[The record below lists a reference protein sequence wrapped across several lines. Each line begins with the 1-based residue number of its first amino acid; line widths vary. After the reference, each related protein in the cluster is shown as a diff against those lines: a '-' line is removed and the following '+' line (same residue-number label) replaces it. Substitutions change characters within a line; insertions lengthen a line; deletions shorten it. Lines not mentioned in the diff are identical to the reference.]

1 MQFSLTIWDTQ
12 GFVQQGIVDSPADLK
27 IDRELNG
34 NYVMQFKTYSQLSFY
49 PLLTFRKIIRLHDLT
64 KKSIS
69 STVIGVPATSKNIS
83 LLDGDGLE
91 LGDYLIIYD
100 NPSSTSAT
108 YADHSIKGAKSHISG
123 AYTDEITENN
133 DDARDDMNILGAIS
147 GDAYYWGSS
156 IQFNVLTLNITT
168 IGIGDYDV
176 TFDYWNSSEWTEL
189 DYDVNTIGDFKEAG
203 EKYIAFDIPS
213 DWSQLAVDGDTFYW
227 IRARISRSVS
237 FEQQALATR
246 AFLGFYGENCQIVV
260 NDSTGLSVG
269 DYIRVT
275 SSNGD
280 ESTKIENLS
289 ADIITCDLGYAHL
302 KDAVITTPGACV
314 IAKIKS
320 LREADTTASAS
331 FTSGAS
337 KVVTIADTQGFL
349 AGDYVRVWG
358 TNAENCLI
366 SSVSSANSTITLAT
380 VASNHAISTRITNYS
395 YSLSRLDITPAVD
408 SKVDYVNFTTFRL
421 SEITEERE
429 QVTITCNHLGYDLNN
444 EIFTKD
450 GRYEVSFNP
459 DKTGSFIEDKT
470 DINSLMD
477 YILDRNIDSSDDPRL
492 INSFIRGDLLSHRYS
507 HGFVDVSNA
516 SATITGVNTL
526 WWDQNIAAGSSMSI
540 EGDSTIYTI
549 SHVTAQTTIEL
560 TATIDRETGTS
571 LRYLIISKSIFDGD
585 IYQTG
590 TLAVVKNGD
599 EITLVTGTWAA
610 VEAGAQLRVINDD
623 NIYYTLQ
630 AKSTA
635 IMKLN
640 KPIERSASSGL
651 SYWMDRDRRE
661 ISFSANTLRKA
672 LISLCS
678 TFSDDDWV
686 VWFEVNEDK
695 SIDIIH
701 RPTPFNGVDP
711 TSALVVRPNKNLKAV
726 RKIYDDIEYGNRI
739 LPLGAT
745 SNWENAFSGITGTV
759 ASDTRNTK
767 TRIKLTSGD
776 ATKFRALDQVEIL
789 RYSNTITV
797 STAADKSIT
806 IAPNQKDFLDDG
818 GAFTDY
824 STEAAEESTLNDVFL
839 LPTIPATSDAFYFGA
854 NYQFN
859 RLAIKL
865 DTAGVGTWTI
875 VWEYSQ
881 AGANWATLSF
891 SVQEITDFTET
902 EKTFIQN
909 IFEIPSDWVIK
920 DGANH
925 VNNVTTN
932 YWVRARVSAYSSV
945 TTQPKA
951 SACWHGNLRVDEYRS
966 GRLVVTSG
974 NGSGQIR
981 TIAFNDATTLTMTRR
996 WDDIPYASTCII
1008 AAQYSNPIQVEGFG
1022 HVVSTVSSGGSLRR
1036 VECKYFNTLTTGI
1049 VTATNTTTNMTDN
1062 TRGVTTTSF
1071 VALGITNDNYYVYN
1085 LSDYNNL
1092 TLLSAY
1098 GIITSLTASQLTFS
1112 AGLDEGNNDDF
1123 QVDDRYA
1130 VVKIAN
1136 SVRGAY
1142 RGGIISFTRGA
1153 SEGAAYELW
1162 GNDDVS
1168 FITDEQMDIP
1178 LPTSHD
1184 GFKVTAPSQLIEQLN
1199 ETGLYPD
1206 YNPGPW
1212 VQFGNSSRYFQ
1223 IDSFNG
1229 GRLYILEGTRSGD
1242 TYDISDTTANTIV
1255 PTGAWGTQPDD
1266 GDACMIVKE
1275 TDLMLSLAK
1284 HDFTPLAGD
1293 TILLLLYETGG
1304 PLTVGKYASY
1314 RTTVQSYDEAV
1325 DASNN
1330 ATHKLSKAI
1339 ISVNDSSIFEK
1350 DQLIFVGTISIT
1362 SDLLFS
1368 LNRGNQIQGQVRTVK
1383 AISNQNVEIYE
1394 QFDPVPQPGDHVE
1407 ILTIANLDSIRKDGI
1422 IELKYDAKDLT
1433 DPRWLYF
1440 HAKKFTDK
1448 VSSKPIPTYQIDF
1461 LDLYAIDDVE
1471 WKFDQYQLGDTIRLI
1486 DEDLDIDI
1494 STLRI
1499 NKESINLAFPSEIKV
1514 DVSNPSITLTK
1525 MMPYE
1530 IVDEI
1535 GSRLDVLEKE
1545 NRFNKHKETVEKCIY
1560 FVAGQC
1566 RKTFPPNTFCNTL
1579 ESNRDGRLT
1588 AVGAAIMRIHCGAY
1602 APTSGHNPDKN
1613 TATTERFYAGGPDSF
1628 DIPLDPGEDDGEWH
1642 DLTTYDNV
1650 DGIDFIVTDVHLNI
1664 DAYHRS
1670 VPTYLIP
1677 ETASFIEAR
1686 VKGTGETVL
1695 ETGGVNNGHDLIQGD
1710 TNGEGFMVEYRM
1722 ASGVEATITIT
1733 WWCWGYNQ

>member
-1 MQFSLTIWDTQ
+1 MQFSLTIWDEK
-12 GFVQQGIVDSPADLK
+12 GFLQQGIIDNPADLK

-34 NYVMQFKTYSQLSFY
+34 NYVLQFKTFSQLSFY

-64 KKSIS
+64 EKAINT
-69 STVIGVPATSKNIS
+69 TVIGVPATSNNVS
-83 LLDGDGLE
+83 LLDGGGLE

-168 IGIGDYDV
+168 IGIGDYDI

-189 DYDVNTIGDFKEAG
+189 DCDVNTIGEFKEAG
-203 EKYIAFDIPS
+203 EKYVSFDIPS
-213 DWSQLAVDGDTFYW
+213 DWFQVAVDGDTFYW

-237 FEQQALATR
+237 FDQQALATR
-246 AFLGFYGENCQIVV
+246 AFLGFYGENCQITV
-260 NDSTGLSVG
+260 NDSTGLSVD

-280 ESTKIENLS
+280 ESTKIKNLA
-289 ADIITCDLGYAHL
+289 ADLITCDLGYAHL
-302 KDAVITTPGACV
+302 KETVITTPGACV

-337 KVVTIADTQGFL
+337 KAVTVADTQGFL
-349 AGDYVRVWG
+349 AGDYVRLWG
-358 TNAENCLI
+358 TDAENCLI
-366 SSVSSANSTITLAT
+366 DSVSIPGSTITLNS
-380 VASNHAISTRITNYS
+380 VASNHALSTRITNYS
-395 YSLSRLDITPAVD
+395 YFLSRLDITPAVD

-421 SEITEERE
+421 AEVIEERE
-429 QVTITCNHLGYDLNN
+429 SVTITCNHLGYDLNN
-444 EIFTKD
+444 EYFTKD

-470 DINSLMD
+470 DIDSLMD

-507 HGFVDVSNA
+507 HGYVDVTNGNT
-516 SATITGVNTL
+516 TITGVNTK
-526 WWDQNIAAGSSMSI
+526 WQDNKIAGGSSISI

-549 SHVTAQTTIEL
+549 SYVNGQIELEL
-560 TATIDRETGTS
+560 TAVIVRETGTS
-571 LRYLIISKSIFDGD
+571 LRYLIISKSVYDGD

-590 TLAVVKNGD
+590 TLAVVQNSD
-599 EITLVTGTWAA
+599 EITLVTGTFAA
-610 VEAGAQLRVINDD
+610 VEAGAQLRILNDD
-623 NIYYTLQ
+623 NVYYTSQ

-640 KPIERSASSGL
+640 KPVERASGSGFA
-651 SYWMDRDRRE
+651 YWLDKDRKE
-661 ISFSANTLRKA
+661 IAFSANTLRKA
-672 LISLCS
+672 LVSLCS
-678 TFSDDDWV
+678 TFSDDEWV
-686 VWFEVNEDK
+686 TWFEVNEDK

-711 TSALVVRPNKNLKAV
+711 TSDLVVRPKKNLRAV

-767 TRIKLTSGD
+767 TKIKLSTGD
-776 ATKFRALDQVEIL
+776 AKKFRAHDQIEIL

-797 STAADKSIT
+797 STAADKTIT

-818 GAFTDY
+818 GAFIDY

-839 LPTIPATSDAFYFGA
+839 LPAIPASSDAFYFGA
-854 NYQFN
+854 NYKFN

-865 DTAGVGTWTI
+865 DTPGVGTWTI

-881 AGANWATLSF
+881 AGANWNTLDF

-902 EKTFIQN
+902 EQTFIQN

-925 VNNVTTN
+925 VNNITTN
-932 YWVRARVSAYSSV
+932 YWVRARVSAYSAV

-951 SACWHGNLRVDEYRS
+951 SACWHGNLRIDEYRN
-966 GRLVVTSG
+966 GRLIVSSG

-981 TIAFNDATTLTMTRR
+981 TIAYNDASTLTMTRK

-1022 HVVSTVSSGGSLRR
+1022 HVVSTVSQGKSLRR
-1036 VECKYFNTLTTGI
+1036 IECKYFSSLTSGT
-1049 VTATNTTTNMTDN
+1049 VTATNTTTYMDDSTKD
-1062 TRGVTTTSF
+1062 F
-1071 VALGITNDNYYVYN
+1071 VALGITNNNYYVYN

-1098 GIITSLTASQLTFS
+1098 GTIDGVTATRLTFS
-1112 AGLDEGNNDDF
+1112 GGLDEGNNDDF
-1123 QVDDRYA
+1123 QVGDRYA

-1142 RGGIISFTRGA
+1142 RGGIIDFTRGA
-1153 SEGAAYELW
+1153 AKGAAYELW

-1168 FITDEQMDIP
+1168 FITDDQMDIP
-1178 LPTSHD
+1178 LPTNRD
-1184 GFKVTAPSQLIEQLN
+1184 AFKVTAPSQLIEQLN
-1199 ETGLYPD
+1199 ETGIYPD
-1206 YNPGPW
+1206 YNDPAGAAGDW
-1212 VQFGNSSRYFQ
+1212 VQFDNSSRYFQ
-1223 IDSFNG
+1223 DDAFNG

-1242 TYDISDTTANTIV
+1242 TYDIADTTANKIY
-1255 PTGAWGTQPDD
+1255 PTGGWGTSPTD

-1330 ATHKLSKAI
+1330 TTHKLTKTI

-1368 LNRGNQIQGQVRTVK
+1368 LNRGNQIQGQVKTVK
-1383 AISNQNVEIYE
+1383 AISDQNIEIYE

-1407 ILTIANLDSIRKDGI
+1407 ILTLENLDSIRKHGI
-1422 IELKYDAKDLT
+1422 LELKYDAKDLT
-1433 DPRWLYF
+1433 DPKWLHF
-1440 HAKKFTDK
+1440 HAKKFKDK
-1448 VSSKPIPTYQIDF
+1448 VSSDPIPTYQIDF
-1461 LDLYAIDDVE
+1461 LSLYEIDDTE
-1471 WKFDQYQLGDTIRLI
+1471 WKFDQYKLGDTIRLI

-1494 STLRI
+1494 DTLRI
-1499 NKESINLAFPSEIKV
+1499 NKESINLAFPAEIKV
-1514 DVSNPSITLTK
+1514 NVSNPGIVLTK

-1535 GSRLDVLEKE
+1535 GSRLDVLESE
-1545 NRFNKHKETVEKCIY
+1545 NRFSKHKESVEKCIY
-1560 FVAGQC
+1560 FTAGRC

-1588 AVGAAIMRIHCGAY
+1588 AVGSAIMRIHCSAY
-1602 APTSGHNPDKN
+1602 SPASGHNPDRN
-1613 TATTERFYAGGPDSF
+1613 TATSERFYAGGPDYF
-1628 DIPLDPGEDDGEWH
+1628 TLPINTGEDDGEWH
-1642 DLTTYDNV
+1642 DLTTYDTV
-1650 DGIDFIVTDVHLNI
+1650 DGIDYVVTDVHLNEFFYDQALTRYVFPRA
-1664 DAYHRS
+1664 DAE
-1670 VPTYLIP
+1670 V
-1677 ETASFIEAR
+1677 R
-1686 VKGTGETVL
+1686 VKGTGDTVL

-1710 TNGEGFMVEYRM
+1710 ENGEGYIVEYKITNG
-1722 ASGVEATITIT
+1722 ASLEVKLE